1 MRENLVDKNRILPS
15 LILIITLSIFYFFN
29 LNFFL
34 IFFLYVFTSYD
45 LYSSRFL
52 NFKFLI
58 FLVLVCILLI
68 YISEIFSFLSFL
80 YISSFALLFIFSFI
94 YKKYLKIFFILLIF
108 LFLMCCYELIKIDS
122 NLFYLI
128 IILSFINDTSAYIF
142 GRFIK
147 GPLILKNISPKKTWS
162 GTSISFFISTSLL
175 LYLNFNFLFSIFVST
190 LFFFGDIYF
199 SYIKRSINIKDFSN
213 LLGGHGGLLDRLD
226 SIFFVILIFLINSN
240 F

>member
-1 MRENLVDKNRILPS
+1 
-15 LILIITLSIFYFFN
+15 
-29 LNFFL
+29 
-34 IFFLYVFTSYD
+34 
-45 LYSSRFL
+45 
-52 NFKFLI
+52 
-58 FLVLVCILLI
+58 
-68 YISEIFSFLSFL
+68 
-80 YISSFALLFIFSFI
+80 
-94 YKKYLKIFFILLIF
+94 
-108 LFLMCCYELIKIDS
+108 MCCSELIKIDS